1 MKLIPTSKIVKRKL
15 MSIRMPERRRTD
27 PLVTQH
33 IWDAIKFIVHQR
45 CLPSEERVMRH
56 IARTYGKP
64 EQTVLEDLNNAVKDG
79 LVQLKKGANKN
90 GLEQESYRIPVDL
103 TDVDKHDWYCCKCQR
118 AGVVDCCQNCHRV
131 FHPECHVP
139 ENPELKYCNFCEKI
153 NKDLFGDKSDLN
165 HILNF
170 TCGHLKAKLPPEITN
185 RTIVFDNTPVVTPP
199 GGISGPTWVSDGEDS
214 WRTEILIKNHMDL
227 AIMDKKTKKSE
238 YKNLAEFE
246 TDAHNIMHN
255 IIVYHGE
262 HSTVGEMGITMY
274 QDCCYD
280 LQEIR
285 RCADCYRISNEK
297 SEKLWFCTPCNP
309 PHQLVYAKQKGYPY
323 WPAKV
328 MQIKDD
334 VYDVRFFGG
343 HHMRANI
350 EKVFIRPITVNLST
364 LQSEKGKWKEV
375 KIKRSAAWNRAFEE
389 LERHKTLLAQ
399 LGKSQTKDSEVS
411 EDDNG
416 LKPAKIR
423 NVESPGINGSKNS
436 NTSKSLPIFKDLRV
450 KVERLTEESRGD
462 MESTSAEVE
471 DKPKTSTS
479 RTTGEQQKTT
489 PESRK
494 TSEERQVPFLPVAE
508 DEPAREI
515 SSTCPQGLRKEGSQE
530 DMVTSSSQEPR
541 SKCVL
546 VQTEQIQTDVLPAKV
561 KRGRRTSD
569 QPMTTALE
577 KLRRELE
584 LDKCKELERLQA
596 EHSKEMRQL
605 TDKHQQVISEIK
617 KKQWCY
623 NCEVEAIY
631 HCCWNTAYCSIECQQ
646 IHWQRE
652 HKRVCRRK
660 R

>member
-1 MKLIPTSKIVKRKL
+1 MA
-15 MSIRMPERRRTD
+15 ERRRTD
-27 PLVTQH
+27 PVVTQR
-33 IWDAIKFIVHQR
+33 IWDSIKFIVHQR
-45 CLPSEERVMRH
+45 TLPNEERVRRH
-56 IARTYGKP
+56 IARMYGKS
-64 EQTVLEDLNNAVKDG
+64 EQTVQEDLNNAVKDG
-79 LVQLKKGANKN
+79 LVQLKKVANKN
-90 GLEQESYRIPVDL
+90 GVEQESYRIPVEL
-103 TDVDKHDWYCCKCQR
+103 VETDGHDWYCYKCQR
-118 AGVVDCCQNCHRV
+118 AGVVECCQKCHRV
-131 FHPECHVP
+131 FHKECHVP
-139 ENPELKYCNFCEKI
+139 ENLELKYCNFCEKI
-153 NKDLFGDKSDLN
+153 NNDVFGDKSDLN

-185 RTIVFDNTPVVTPP
+185 RTIVFDNTPVVTPS
-199 GGISGPTWVSDGEDS
+199 GGYSGPTWVSEGEDS
-214 WRTEILIKNHMDL
+214 WRPGILIKNHMDL
-227 AIMDKKTKKSE
+227 AIMDKKTKRKE
-238 YKNLAEFE
+238 YNNLAEFE

-262 HSTVGEMGITMY
+262 SSAIGEMGITMY

-328 MQIKDD
+328 MQINND

-350 EKVFIRPITVNLST
+350 EKIFIRPITVNLNT
-364 LQSEKGKWKEV
+364 LQSEKGKWKEI

-389 LERHKTLLAQ
+389 LKRHKTLLAQ
-399 LGKSQTKDSEVS
+399 LAKSETKDAELS
-411 EDDNG
+411 DDENG
-416 LKPAKIR
+416 VKPAKIR
-423 NVESPGINGSKNS
+423 HIESPGLNSSKNS
-436 NTSKSLPIFKDLRV
+436 TSSKSMTIFKDLRV
-450 KVERLTEESRGD
+450 KVERLSTEGRSD
-462 MESTSAEVE
+462 MQSTSGELE
-471 DKPKTSTS
+471 EKLKKSTS
-479 RTTGEQQKTT
+479 RTASEERKAT
-489 PESRK
+489 PGSRK
-494 TSEERQVPFLPVAE
+494 TSEERQVPFLAVAE

-515 SSTCPQGLRKEGSQE
+515 CSTCPQGLKKEGSQE

-546 VQTEQIQTDVLPAKV
+546 VQTEQIQSEVLPAKV

-584 LDKCKELERLQA
+584 LDKCKELEKLQA
-596 EHSKEMRQL
+596 EHAKEIRQL
-605 TDKHQQVISEIK
+605 TDKHQQVVSEIK

-623 NCEVEAIY
+623 NCEAEAIY

-646 IHWQRE
+646 FHWQRE